1 MTRRHFLKQILRLIF
16 ESAFGA
22 WIIFS
27 ILEIIFPGMVIHYI
41 NFNWLLLGVVL
52 LGLIL
57 TFK

>member
-1 MTRRHFLKQILRLIF
+1 MTSRRFLKQVLRLIF

-41 NFNWLLLGVVL
+41 NLNWWLLGVVI